1 MDFPIKGTKTI
12 GYSYGGRNPKL
23 GLYLTVYPKSD
34 SHWIKDLNR
43 NTFRRICRQIAKF
56 GVRENF
62 NTQKYPCKGKGFKI
76 DYVRVHSCAS
86 VQRHQKFVKRQTGR
100 WDM

>member
-1 MDFPIKGTKTI
+1 MKNPKTDLPIYGNLIYDHISRERIDFPIKGTKTI
-12 GYSYGGRNPKL
+12 GYSYRGRNPKL

-56 GVRENF
+56 GGRENF
-62 NTQKYPCKGKGFKI
+62 NTQKYPCK
-76 DYVRVHSCAS
+76 
-86 VQRHQKFVKRQTGR
+86 
-100 WDM
+100 